1 MANKPGPFS
10 PLAVGLDPPPQ
21 QTPFLGASVV
31 DFNGSVGWGNTAST
45 LQVNLIEDDQF
56 VRPFD
61 ARVEGYAPTVGG
73 NDDAPKALQ
82 GGEYI
87 AEGPSTNADGS
98 NPDSDG
104 YGIRLIDNA
113 RRLDGNPTRAGKSLY
128 TQGDFF
134 WGPTLGAPCYFN
146 FGDHQQPDGTTG
158 WKFNGLCI
166 SYQREMS
173 SGGERFQV
181 QLESPVKILE
191 GTQVILGDYFGTVAP
206 QTPYESG
213 IACGIGS
220 YNVVN
225 AFGYYEHWNFG
236 GAFGASNRNEAGMI
250 WHDPTRNGGVLVA
263 LNDILNNWH
272 TRIDNVFGGPLK
284 YQKHAVKSDASS
296 APTNG
301 VSYKYEIDLS
311 ELQVDAFG
319 GSGIGIPRHYRVG
332 GSSMSLMS
340 LISDVCAAS
349 SCDFFVSMEQP
360 DSAQY
365 GRGVYGVIKINVI
378 KRHDNPQSLVI
389 KKAILE
395 AEKQSA
401 ANNDVLNNRLGMSL
415 VNNPTAKMVLGG
427 PATRMVGVHSTFY
440 NQCGSPGIYTFQNH
454 PALLSYQ
461 QFPPSDMDEARIG
474 APGSQQ
480 IYPVFGVWERMV
492 PTINGP
498 DGSVYGGYN
507 TTEGIGSPILSG
519 HQVVSGASADPLA
532 NINTLGPLRDF
543 AVTVTQIIDGEP
555 ITSYRP
561 IFDIPIDCGK
571 EGYPDQM
578 LGYPYGPSNPN
589 NPNHPLSGPRVY
601 FTNGVHLASITE
613 LRIAATGDQAAW
625 EDYIANYNV
634 PVSKN
639 LGGSGDEGGVEGDM
653 DAVAD
658 FIFGKVSGGY
668 DAASSFDS
676 HNTSYFAQLKAD
688 RLYDGDI
695 EMLISKVFDK
705 IKSVA
710 TEYMGKVFLTG
721 LPFTP
726 PVLSE
731 HIKVECVDEPAAWTG
746 ACTPSM
752 QFTEAWEVATSAWV
766 EMGTLGVPNDPKF
779 YDESGKLKCF
789 VTFAMS
795 GGGAL
800 GIPNDFTATSP
811 ENYQAVPLLNTVF
824 MVASPEAKPAK
835 VASGLPDSPTI
846 TWMNG
851 YPFVVVRCDPVRYVD
866 PMIVAQNR
874 VKRGDQGDRDASAT
888 VASWIFGGVVDRDQR
903 WNTGWGSSVVR
914 ATMDGA
920 LMKPIIIGVP
930 QRSNR
935 LLYGPWAE
943 GYKFG
948 ATELEFDESLTPE
961 NFGGLANMNTMGQSL
976 AWHTATFGMGHE
988 ESGEV
993 KYVGAPKAELGKTL
1007 VTTAQGDPVGPY
1019 VTDINVTVSASEI
1032 STGYTMKTWSVNFGK
1047 LLKYN
1052 EQRIQSIVKGVNKTK
1067 SDLRSR
1073 MPHAKILDPSKLGWS
1088 GGAYPSIRP
1097 NRFGGPNAGTPHHWI
1112 VGEGFQDVERE
1123 NGQTSQISE
1132 FFSNVAI
1139 MSSKEVMASA
1149 YRKNSLKAGVT
1160 LDGLF
1165 RPFCTSYDHMTQQEL
1180 NTNTTLPDGSP
1191 DNKKN
1196 TYHTKHYDIPGFE
1209 DGSTGPAPNVADL
1222 NPFTDDGSGHGHDI
1236 QGIIGGHDEYDTN
1249 KKDLNRRKGAH
1260 IVSGPNQRNERL
1272 VDEEYSNEYR
1282 SMGLRGPL
1290 VVVGWGYD
1298 VDGNPV
1304 PPDPNDETKF
1314 YNNHKKRQDLWKAGP
1329 VDLRWDDDRK
1339 VWVAGGGAGGAGQI
1353 WLSTTVNATGSLASG
1368 FIAGLDGTAY
1378 SGLAKGSFGTY
1389 CNGGC
1394 THDAIAMFRAGE
1406 SPHTT
1411 TAGGVTVRKN
1421 RAIEIRLEELTGF
1434 DSEGDAMHTSGG
1446 WLGQPIPAGYSIFTL
1461 DTGRTFTDTVTGK
1474 KFPIHWVLQAEFTQV
1489 RLVSDVYCTITSN
1502 GESSLT
1508 ICTTDLWTEGPVT
1521 TESCPTTSLQCP

>member
-10 PLAVGLDPPPQ
+10 PQAVGLDTPPQ
-21 QTPFLGASVV
+21 QTPFFGASVV
-31 DFNGSVGWGNTAST
+31 DFNGSIGWGSAAST

-61 ARVEGYAPTVGG
+61 ARVEGYAPTEGS
-73 NDDAPKALQ
+73 NADAPEALQ
-82 GGEYI
+82 GGSYF
-87 AEGPSTNADGS
+87 AEGPSTAGDGS
-98 NPDSDG
+98 NPDPDG
-104 YGIRLIDNA
+104 YGVRLIDSA
-113 RRLDGNPTRAGKSLY
+113 RRLEGKPSRSGKGLY

-134 WGPTLGAPCYFN
+134 WGPALGTPCFFN
-146 FGDHQQPDGTTG
+146 FNG
-158 WKFNGLCI
+158 WKFNGLCV

-173 SGGERFQV
+173 NGGERFQT
-181 QLESPVKILE
+181 QLESPTKILE
-191 GTQVILGDYFGTVAP
+191 GTQVILGDYYGTTAP
-206 QTPYESG
+206 QTPYENG

-220 YNVVN
+220 YNVIN

-236 GAFGASNRNEAGMI
+236 GGFGGSNRNAAGMI
-250 WHDPTRNGGVLVA
+250 WHDPTRNGGILVA
-263 LNDILNNWH
+263 LDDILNNWH
-272 TRIDNVFGGPLK
+272 TRIGSNVFGGPLV
-284 YQKHAVKSDASS
+284 YQEHPNLSGGGV
-296 APTNG
+296 NG

-311 ELQVDAFG
+311 QLRVDA
-319 GSGIGIPRHYRVG
+319 GIGIPRHYRVG
-332 GSSMSLMS
+332 ASSMSLMA
-340 LISDVCAAS
+340 LISDVCSAS
-349 SCDFFVSMEQP
+349 SCDFFVSLEQP
-360 DSAQY
+360 SSIQY
-365 GRGVYGVIKINVI
+365 GRGVYGTIKINVI
-378 KRHDNPQSLVI
+378 KRHENPQSFVI
-389 KKAILE
+389 KEAVLD

-401 ANNDVLNNRLGMSL
+401 ANNNVVSNRLGSSL

-427 PATRMVGVHSTFY
+427 PATRMVGIHSTFY

-461 QFPPSDMDEARIG
+461 QLPPSDMDEARIG
-474 APGSQQ
+474 SPGNQQ
-480 IYPVFGVWERMV
+480 IYPVFGVWERVV

-498 DGSVYGGYN
+498 DGSVYGGYSSA
-507 TTEGIGSPILSG
+507 EGIGSPILSG
-519 HQVVSGASADPLA
+519 NQVVSGASADPLA

-543 AVTVTQIIDGEP
+543 TVTVTQIIDGEP

-578 LGYPYGPSNPN
+578 LGYPYGPSNPD
-589 NPNHPLSGPRVY
+589 NPDHPLSGPRVY

-625 EDYIANYNV
+625 ENYLANYNI

-653 DAVAD
+653 SAVAD
-658 FIFGKVSGGY
+658 FVFGKVSGGY
-668 DAASSFDS
+668 DAASAFDT

-695 EMLISKVFDK
+695 EMLIAKVFDK

-710 TEYMGKVFLTG
+710 TGYMGRVFLTA

-726 PVLSE
+726 PTLSE

-752 QFTEAWEVATSAWV
+752 QFTEAWEVADSAWV

-779 YDESGKLKCF
+779 YDDSGKLKCF
-789 VTFAMS
+789 VTYTMS
-795 GGGAL
+795 GGGAG
-800 GIPNDFTATSP
+800 GIPNDFTAANP
-811 ENYQAVPLLNTVF
+811 ERYQALPALNTVF
-824 MVASPEAKPAK
+824 MTAQPEAKPAK
-835 VASGLPDSPTI
+835 VASALPDSPTI

-874 VKRGDQGDRDASAT
+874 VKRGDQGDRDAAAT
-888 VASWIFGGVVDRDQR
+888 VATWIFGGVVDRDQR
-903 WNTGWGSSVVR
+903 WNTGWGSSMTR

-920 LMKPIIIGVP
+920 LMKPVIIAVP

-993 KYVGAPKAELGKTL
+993 KYVGVPTVRLGEVL
-1007 VTTAQGDPVGPY
+1007 VLGGPY
-1019 VTDINVTVSASEI
+1019 ITDINVTISDSNV
-1032 STGYTMKTWSVNFGK
+1032 STGYTMKTWTVNFGK

-1052 EQRIQSIVKGVNKTK
+1052 EERIQSVVKGVQKVK
-1067 SDLRSR
+1067 SDLRAR
-1073 MPHAKILDPSKLGWS
+1073 MSHPKILDPSKLGWE
-1088 GGAYPSIRP
+1088 GGAFPSIRP

-1112 VGEGFQDVERE
+1112 VGEGFQDVDDKK
-1123 NGQTSQISE
+1123 GTAQSQISE

-1139 MSSKEVMASA
+1139 MSSKEVMAGA

-1180 NTNTTLPDGSP
+1180 NTNTGDATKD
-1191 DNKKN
+1191 KF
-1196 TYHTKHYDIPGFE
+1196 HVKHYDMPGFE
-1209 DGSTGPAPNVADL
+1209 DGSNGPVPNVADL

-1236 QGIIGGHDEYDTN
+1236 QGIIGGHAEYDTHQ
-1249 KKDLNRRKGAH
+1249 KDLNRRKNKQ
-1260 IVSGPNQRNERL
+1260 IVHGPNQRNESL

-1368 FIAGLDGTAY
+1368 FIAGLGGTAY
-1378 SGLAKGSFGTY
+1378 SSLAKGSFGTY

-1406 SPHTT
+1406 SPHAT
-1411 TAGGVTVRKN
+1411 TAGGATVRKN
-1421 RAIEIRLEELTGF
+1421 RAIEIKLEELTGF

-1446 WLGQPIPAGYSIFTL
+1446 WLGQPIPAGYNIFTL
-1461 DTGRTFTDTVTGK
+1461 DTGRTYTDIVTGK

-1489 RLVSDVYCTITSN
+1489 RLVSNVYCTLTSN

-1521 TESCPTTSLQCP
+1521 NQSCPTTGLQCP